1 MYILTILKQIKSF
14 FTGQNTCKIGL
25 GGRVHSGARQRLQQP
40 CCIGFRVAVAVLG
53 IVVAVLGVVVAVL
66 GIEVACRVIVARRVV
81 VAVLGVVVAV
91 LGVVVAVDELG
102 VGDGWR
108 VVGLVTTLLGRK
120 KAQGLRT

>member
-25 GGRVHSGARQRLQQP
+25 RGRIHSGARQRLQQP

-53 IVVAVLGVVVAVL
+53 IVVAVLG
-66 GIEVACRVIVARRVV
+66 IEVACRVIVAIRVV